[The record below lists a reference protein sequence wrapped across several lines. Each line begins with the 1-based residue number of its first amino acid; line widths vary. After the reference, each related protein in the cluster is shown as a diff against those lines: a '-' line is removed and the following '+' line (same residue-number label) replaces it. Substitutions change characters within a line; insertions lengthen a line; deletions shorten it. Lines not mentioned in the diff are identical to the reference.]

1 MIEFIDETAD
11 KQGTPLNRANMMAIQ
26 GFIGS
31 RVKFNDDGSIT
42 EINNLGETT
51 TTEFL
56 SDRIVET
63 FEGEKTITKQTLF
76 GISGYDVVEV
86 IS

>member
-1 MIEFIDETAD
+1 MIEFIDQTAE

-26 GFIGS
+26 GFVGN
-31 RVKFNDDGSIT
+31 RVKFNDDGSVT
-42 EINNLGETT
+42 ETNDFGETK

-63 FEGEKTITKQTLF
+63 FEGEKTIVKQTLF
-76 GISGYDVVEV
+76 GVSGYDVVEV
-86 IS
+86 IT